1 MKKIIIAFFVFII
14 GLSANAAGW
23 AELLS
28 PPYPQQTN
36 SYFFPQ
42 TNGYSVVQS
51 ANPTY
56 DNMFYQD
63 PNQVQCQASYV
74 NPYLYRRP
82 YGQINPYTYGVNP
95 LFQNPYNMTPTST
108 ATTTSLPGQIVRN
121 VGQSM
126 LYSMMRGY

>member
-1 MKKIIIAFFVFII
+1 MKRTIMVLTIFII
-14 GLSANAAGW
+14 GSVAHAVGW

-28 PPYPQQTN
+28 PPYPQTN
-36 SYFFPQ
+36 SYVFPQ

-82 YGQINPYTYGVNP
+82 YGQINPYSYGTNP
-95 LFQNPYNMTPTST
+95 LFQNPYNMTPN
-108 ATTTSLPGQIVRN
+108 ATTTNLGGQVVRN
-121 VGQSM
+121 IGQSM

>member
-1 MKKIIIAFFVFII
+1 MKKIIMVLTLFMM
-14 GLSANAAGW
+14 GLSVHAAGW

-28 PPYPQQTN
+28 PPYPQAG
-36 SYFFPQ
+36 SYVVPQ
-42 TNGYSVVQS
+42 AGGYSVVQS

-63 PNQVQCQASYV
+63 PNQVQCQASYA

-82 YGQINPYTYGVNP
+82 YGQVNPYNYGVNP
-95 LFQNPYNMTPTST
+95 LMQNPYNMSQT
-108 ATTTSLPGQIVRN
+108 AGTTNLSKQVVRN
-121 VGQSM
+121 LGQSM